1 VRQIGDPR
9 SNSGLHPRR
18 EVDPDFRHSKDIAS
32 IAKVPIRTPVRL
44 TITNIAF
51 TGGDVLGT
59 AMIPQADASA
69 SSCTGSLEVARTGGA
84 V

>member
-1 VRQIGDPR
+1 M
-9 SNSGLHPRR
+9 
-18 EVDPDFRHSKDIAS
+18 
-32 IAKVPIRTPVRL
+32 RTPVGL

-51 TGGDVLGT
+51 IGEDVLGT

-69 SSCTGSLEVARTGGA
+69 SGCTGSLEVARTGSA